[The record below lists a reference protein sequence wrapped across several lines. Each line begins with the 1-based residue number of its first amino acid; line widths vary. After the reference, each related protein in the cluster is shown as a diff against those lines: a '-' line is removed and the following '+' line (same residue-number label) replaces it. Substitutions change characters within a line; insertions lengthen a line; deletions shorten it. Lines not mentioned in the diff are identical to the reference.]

1 LVRSGQTAA
10 YWYVGVLT
18 VGYLLRARL
27 YPVLRHRL
35 PLIAVGAAGVVVLAT
50 GPLMSGDPLGHLIFV
65 APLLLVAGAL
75 IMLAGILASTRQ
87 LTPYIGRYSELLELL
102 VVLAVVP
109 TCCAVVGLYAVLRG
123 LGG

>member
-1 LVRSGQTAA
+1 
-10 YWYVGVLT
+10 
-18 VGYLLRARL
+18 
-27 YPVLRHRL
+27 
-35 PLIAVGAAGVVVLAT
+35 
-50 GPLMSGDPLGHLIFV
+50 MSGDPAGQLTLAG
-65 APLLLVAGAL
+65 PLLLVVGAL

-87 LTPYIGRYSELLELL
+87 LTPYIGRYSELLEVL